1 MENSREKHRQPD
13 SSKDHSENSLHKVH
27 EGKLC
32 EVFERM
38 SDGFYAVGRDWCFT
52 YVNRRAEELWNR
64 SQEELLGK
72 NIWQEFPRA
81 VGSGYYQ
88 QVNRAMEEGVTT
100 EFETAS
106 LVLDAWVAGGAY
118 PSPDGLSVYFQDI
131 TERRHAEEALQESN
145 RRMENILE
153 SITEDFFAVDRK
165 WRYTYINEQALRR
178 IRARKGE
185 GVSRE
190 ELMGKSVWEVFPEAV
205 GSVFYQKYHEAVREQ
220 QTVHFEGYLPLTEE
234 WYECFAYP
242 LEEGLAVYYR
252 DITERQRAVKRLQEA
267 EEKYRSLFENAVEG
281 IFQTTVGGRLLTANP
296 ALARIAGYESP
307 EKLIANV
314 SDLGSQIHA
323 NPEGRAEFV
332 RRVRQHGA
340 LTDYEH
346 QIRRKNGT
354 LTWLS
359 SSARAMRD
367 TDGNLIG
374 FEGRVV
380 DINERK
386 RAEEELRLSEERFR
400 AHYKSLPVP
409 TFSWRRVR
417 DDFELTDY
425 NEAADQITRGGLKR
439 LLGMRASEWY
449 SDNPQILEMLWRCF
463 SEGITI
469 REETPWQM
477 RTTGEHK
484 HFAVTFAPVPPDL
497 VMHHA
502 EDVTERKQAE
512 EALEESHNLLRS
524 IIEGTPDAIFL
535 KDFKGR
541 YLMANSSAAKI
552 LGQSAQEVLGKDN
565 AALMPPEVA
574 RRITEVDRHVMDT
587 EESQTG
593 EEQLAVEGVTRT
605 YLFTKAP
612 YRDHRG
618 EVAGVIGITRDITE
632 RKETEEALRL
642 RAELLDLSYEPIF
655 AWELEG
661 DIVYWNRGAEDLYG
675 FSKQEAVG
683 RESHRL
689 LQTIHPIPL
698 EEFKH
703 VLERDGQWIGEL
715 EHTAHDGR
723 KVIVES
729 RHMLVPTA
737 RDRRLVLETNY
748 DITERKRL
756 EENQQRFLTN
766 AAHQLKTPIT
776 TIVGAAEL
784 LVTKENLDVA
794 KRRQLLDHIFSEGNH
809 LQRLSGTLLRLARV
823 GWDQREP
830 SLEMVDLAA
839 AARQAAERITP
850 LAEAAGLSLHVEGNG
865 ACVLADPEWLQE
877 VLLVLLSNAMK
888 HSKSGQNIS
897 LWARES
903 TITVED
909 EGAGISPM
917 DLPHVFE
924 RFYRGKGSSEGF
936 GLGLSICRE
945 LVERMGGYINLS
957 SGEEV
962 GTTVKIELPEAG
974 VGA

>member
-1 MENSREKHRQPD
+1 
-13 SSKDHSENSLHKVH
+13 
-27 EGKLC
+27 
-32 EVFERM
+32 M
-38 SDGFYAVGRDWCFT
+38 SDGFYAVGRDWRFT
-52 YVNRRAEELWNR
+52 YVNRRAEKLWNR
-64 SQEELLGK
+64 SKEELLGK
-72 NIWQEFPRA
+72 NIWQEFPQA
-81 VGSGYYQ
+81 VGSEYYQ
-88 QVNRAMEEGVTT
+88 QINRAMEEDVPT

-106 LVLDAWVAGGAY
+106 LVLHTWVAGRAY
-118 PSPDGLSVYFQDI
+118 PSADGLSVYFQDI
-131 TERRHAEEALQESN
+131 TERRRAEETLQESN

-153 SITEDFFAVDRK
+153 SITEDFFAVDRE

-178 IRARKGE
+178 IQARKGE

-205 GSVFYQKYHEAVREQ
+205 GSVFYEKYHEAVREQ
-220 QTVHFEGYLPLTEE
+220 KTVHFEGYLPLTEE
-234 WYECFAYP
+234 WYVCFAYP
-242 LEEGLAVYYR
+242 LKEGLAVYYR
-252 DITERQRAVKRLQEA
+252 DTTERQRAVKRLQEA

-307 EKLIANV
+307 EELIADV
-314 SDLGSQIHA
+314 SDLSRQIHA

-332 RRVRQHGA
+332 SLVRQHGA
-340 LTDYEH
+340 VTDYEH
-346 QIRRKNGT
+346 QIRRKDGT
-354 LTWLS
+354 LMWLS
-359 SSARAMRD
+359 SSARAIRD
-367 TDGNLIG
+367 ADGDLIG

-380 DINERK
+380 DISERK

-400 AHYKSLPVP
+400 AQYKSFPVP

-439 LLGMRASEWY
+439 LLGMKASEWY
-449 SDNPQILEMLWRCF
+449 SDNPQILEMLWRCI
-463 SEGITI
+463 SEGIVI
-469 REETPWQM
+469 KEEIPWQM
-477 RTTGEHK
+477 RTTDEHK

-502 EDVTERKQAE
+502 E
-512 EALEESHNLLRS
+512 
-524 IIEGTPDAIFL
+524 
-535 KDFKGR
+535 
-541 YLMANSSAAKI
+541 
-552 LGQSAQEVLGKDN
+552 
-565 AALMPPEVA
+565 
-574 RRITEVDRHVMDT
+574 
-587 EESQTG
+587 
-593 EEQLAVEGVTRT
+593 
-605 YLFTKAP
+605 
-612 YRDHRG
+612 
-618 EVAGVIGITRDITE
+618 DITE

-655 AWELEG
+655 TWELEG

-689 LQTIHPIPL
+689 LQTTHPIPL

-830 SLEMVDLAA
+830 SPEMVDLAA

-903 TITVED
+903 TIIVED

-924 RFYRGKGSSEGF
+924 RFYRGTGSSEGF
-936 GLGLSICRE
+936 GLGLPICRE

>member
-1 MENSREKHRQPD
+1 MENSREKQRQLD
-13 SSKDHSENSLHKVH
+13 SSKDHSENSLHRVH

-38 SDGFYAVGRDWCFT
+38 SDGFYAVGRDWRFT
-52 YVNRRAEELWNR
+52 YVNRRAEKLWNR
-64 SQEELLGK
+64 SKEELLGK
-72 NIWQEFPRA
+72 NIWQEFPQA
-81 VGSGYYQ
+81 VGSEYYQ
-88 QVNRAMEEGVTT
+88 QINRAMEEDVPT

-106 LVLDAWVAGGAY
+106 LVLNTWVAGRAY
-118 PSPDGLSVYFQDI
+118 PSADGLSVYFQDI
-131 TERRHAEEALQESN
+131 TERRRAEETLQESN

-153 SITEDFFAVDRK
+153 SITEDFFAVDRE

-205 GSVFYQKYHEAVREQ
+205 GSVFYEKYHEAVREQ
-220 QTVHFEGYLPLTEE
+220 KTVHFEGYLPLTEE
-234 WYECFAYP
+234 WYVCFAYP
-242 LEEGLAVYYR
+242 LKEGLAVYYR
-252 DITERQRAVKRLQEA
+252 DTTERQRAVKRLQEA

-307 EKLIANV
+307 EELIADV
-314 SDLGSQIHA
+314 SDLSRQIHA

-332 RRVRQHGA
+332 SLVRQHGA
-340 LTDYEH
+340 VTDYEH
-346 QIRRKNGT
+346 QIRRKDGT
-354 LTWLS
+354 LMWLS
-359 SSARAMRD
+359 SSARAIRD
-367 TDGNLIG
+367 ADGDLIG

-380 DINERK
+380 DISERK

-400 AHYKSLPVP
+400 AQYKSFPVP

-439 LLGMRASEWY
+439 LLGMKASEWY
-449 SDNPQILEMLWRCF
+449 SDNPQILEMLWRCI
-463 SEGITI
+463 SEGIVI
-469 REETPWQM
+469 KEEIPWQM
-477 RTTGEHK
+477 RTTDEHK

-502 EDVTERKQAE
+502 E
-512 EALEESHNLLRS
+512 
-524 IIEGTPDAIFL
+524 
-535 KDFKGR
+535 
-541 YLMANSSAAKI
+541 
-552 LGQSAQEVLGKDN
+552 
-565 AALMPPEVA
+565 
-574 RRITEVDRHVMDT
+574 
-587 EESQTG
+587 
-593 EEQLAVEGVTRT
+593 
-605 YLFTKAP
+605 
-612 YRDHRG
+612 
-618 EVAGVIGITRDITE
+618 DITE

-655 AWELEG
+655 TWELEG

-689 LQTIHPIPL
+689 LQTTHPIPL

-830 SLEMVDLAA
+830 SPEMVDLAA

-936 GLGLSICRE
+936 GLGLPICRE